1 MCKASSLSTK
11 RQTLK
16 LLDASLPTRFKTQ
29 FRTVHNASPVSPFQ
43 PRSQNP
49 HEKAATTAT
58 SNPFVLKSKH
68 GDFSKIQASRP
79 DFNHSLPVE
88 VAKSPDPNWKYGEG
102 VNNKSGDDLQHAEID
117 PYSPDRGMLSNYR
130 LLVSGIPRPIS
141 LVSTVSKNGQQNLAP
156 FSYFQVIDH
165 DPPILIIG
173 FSARKGRP
181 KDTRRNLVE
190 TGECVISVVSEHMI
204 EAVNATSLDIP
215 YGVSEWDLSGFQTA
229 PSSTVTPH
237 RVKDA
242 VFSIEGKLL
251 EMKELDYGHGKN
263 QTKGDE
269 KSHGALAII
278 QATRF
283 WVREDALEGAHGDI
297 DLAKLRP
304 LVQLGG
310 ISYARVRQTFE
321 LPRPGLEAEMK
332 DPTNGLRPFLKG
344 KAPPQLDRDA
354 SKSQHEKLA
363 EPCKGC

>member
-1 MCKASSLSTK
+1 
-11 RQTLK
+11 
-16 LLDASLPTRFKTQ
+16 
-29 FRTVHNASPVSPFQ
+29 
-43 PRSQNP
+43 
-49 HEKAATTAT
+49 
-58 SNPFVLKSKH
+58 
-68 GDFSKIQASRP
+68 
-79 DFNHSLPVE
+79 
-88 VAKSPDPNWKYGEG
+88 
-102 VNNKSGDDLQHAEID
+102 
-117 PYSPDRGMLSNYR
+117 
-130 LLVSGIPRPIS
+130 
-141 LVSTVSKNGQQNLAP
+141 
-156 FSYFQVIDH
+156 VIDH
-165 DPPILIIG
+165 DPPILVIG

-204 EAVNATSLDIP
+204 EAVIATSLDIP

-263 QTKGDE
+263 QSKGDE

-297 DLAKLRP
+297 NLAKLKP

-310 ISYARVRQTFE
+310 ISYARVRETFE

-332 DPTNGLRPFLKG
+332 DPSKGLRPFLQG
-344 KAPPQLDRDA
+344 KAPPQLGRDV
-354 SKSQHEKLA
+354 SRSQHEKPTYLA
-363 EPCKGC
+363 RGVE